1 MIMVAEI
8 EANKVGLEVAE
19 EAMDPAFDYSSW
31 NVDGWKMALQNLGG
45 DPEDEQVLTLE
56 AGASGVKEPM
66 VAAEGDA
73 GGEARGDGAAA
84 GCAA

>member
-1 MIMVAEI
+1 M
-8 EANKVGLEVAE
+8 AE
-19 EAMDPAFDYSSW
+19 EAMDHAFDRSSW

-56 AGASGVKEPM
+56 AGTSGVKEPV

-73 GGEARGDGAAA
+73 GGEAECDGAAA
-84 GCAA
+84 GGAA

>member
-1 MIMVAEI
+1 M
-8 EANKVGLEVAE
+8 AE
-19 EAMDPAFDYSSW
+19 EAMDPAFDRSSW

-56 AGASGVKEPM
+56 ASMSGVKEPV

-73 GGEARGDGAAA
+73 GGEAKCDGAAA
-84 GCAA
+84 SGAA